1 MPDLTPEVNN
11 GQTLEQ
17 VIRNNPDYSLYYTLI
32 QRGGQIGLINDLS
45 RSYTMFVPNN
55 DAMKSFISARAG
67 IPTFLPLTFFV
78 QAINIGITPDQA
90 AALVQYHTMPQSIS
104 TRNTPNS
111 FPNFYYP
118 SAFNPVPSLSS
129 LFRIDVYPSTRNGFW
144 FNNIPAVNGDGFN
157 RIIFPGF
164 L

>member
-1 MPDLTPEVNN
+1 MMVNKKIKQLLSVSLIAISVFLISSCNKEIDQLPDLTPEVNN

-90 AALVQYHTMPQSIS
+90 AALVQCYIIPQSITTS
-104 TRNTPNS
+104 SIPNT

-118 SAFNPVPSLSS
+118 SAFNPVPSLS
-129 LFRIDVYPSTRNGFW
+129 
-144 FNNIPAVNGDGFN
+144 
-157 RIIFPGF
+157 
-164 L
+164 